1 MNLEK
6 RILQSLRPRREG
18 VLLRSDVN
26 HFGSASQVS
35 VALKSLLGKG
45 LIAKLDRG
53 VFAKPEKLLQC
64 GAATL
69 HKQAQVKKQKQRALA
84 RKRVN
89 KVLKSPTAIYVRQL
103 ANREGIVFAPTYADI
118 WATAITQLAGDEVK
132 SDPTD
137 DLLVAL
143 TRAGKLSP
151 REMTKLV
158 IAHHRN
164 LASKFQE
171 KTG

>member
-1 MNLEK
+1 MKLER

-26 HFGSASQVS
+26 HFGSASQIS

-53 VFAKPEKLLQC
+53 VFAKPEKVLQC
-64 GAATL
+64 GVVTL
-69 HKQAQVKKQKQRALA
+69 QNQAQVKRQKQRTLA

-103 ANREGIVFAPTYADI
+103 AKSEGIVFAPTFADI
-118 WATAITQLAGDEVK
+118 WATAVTQLAGDEVK

-164 LASKFQE
+164 LASV
-171 KTG
+171 

>member
-1 MNLEK
+1 MNLER

-18 VLLRSDVN
+18 FLLRSDVN

-69 HKQAQVKKQKQRALA
+69 QKQAQVKKQKQRSFA
-84 RKRVN
+84 RRRVN

-103 ANREGIVFAPTYADI
+103 AKSQGIVFAPTFADI
-118 WATAITQLAGDEVK
+118 WATAATQLAGDEVK

-164 LASKFQE
+164 LASV
-171 KTG
+171 

>member
-1 MNLEK
+1 M
-6 RILQSLRPRREG
+6 
-18 VLLRSDVN
+18 RSDVN

-69 HKQAQVKKQKQRALA
+69 QKQAQVKKQKQRTLA

-118 WATAITQLAGDEVK
+118 WATAVTQLAGDEVK

-143 TRAGKLSP
+143 ARAGKLSP

-164 LASKFQE
+164 LDSV
-171 KTG
+171 

>member
-1 MNLEK
+1 MNLER

-18 VLLRSDVN
+18 VLLRSEVN

-35 VALKSLLGKG
+35 LALKSLLNKC
-45 LIAKLDRG
+45 LIEKLDRG
-53 VFAKPEKLLQC
+53 VYAKPEKVVQC

-69 HKQAQVKKQKQRALA
+69 QKQAQVKRQRQRSLA
-84 RKRVN
+84 IKRV
-89 KVLKSPTAIYVRQL
+89 KQQHRDPAAIYVQQL
-103 ANREGIVFAPTYADI
+103 AKREGIVFVPTFADI
-118 WATAITQLAGDEVK
+118 WASAVTKLAGDEVK

-143 TRAGKLSP
+143 TRAGKLTP
-151 REMTKLV
+151 RDMTKLV

-164 LASKFQE
+164 LANV
-171 KTG
+171 

>member
-1 MNLEK
+1 MNLER

-18 VLLRSDVN
+18 VLLRSEVN

-35 VALKSLLGKG
+35 VALKSLLNKG

-53 VFAKPEKLLQC
+53 VYAKPEKVLQC
-64 GAATL
+64 GVATL
-69 HKQAQVKKQKQRALA
+69 QKQAQVKQHKQRTLA
-84 RKRVN
+84 RKRV
-89 KVLKSPTAIYVRQL
+89 KQQFRDPAALYVRQL
-103 ANREGIVFAPTYADI
+103 AKREGIVFVPTFADI
-118 WATAITQLAGDEVK
+118 WATAVTKMAGDEVK
-132 SDPTD
+132 SDSTD

-151 REMTKLV
+151 RDMTKLV

-164 LASKFQE
+164 MASV
-171 KTG
+171 

>member
-1 MNLEK
+1 M
-6 RILQSLRPRREG
+6 
-18 VLLRSDVN
+18 RSDVN
-26 HFGSASQVS
+26 HFGSASQIS

-64 GAATL
+64 GASTL
-69 HKQAQVKKQKQRALA
+69 QKQAQVKKQKQRSFA
-84 RKRVN
+84 RRRVN

-103 ANREGIVFAPTYADI
+103 AKSEGIVFAPTFADI
-118 WATAITQLAGDEVK
+118 WATAVTQLAGDEVK

-164 LASKFQE
+164 LASV
-171 KTG
+171 

>member
-1 MNLEK
+1 MNLER

-118 WATAITQLAGDEVK
+118 WATAVTQLAGDEVK

-143 TRAGKLSP
+143 ARAGKLSP

-164 LASKFQE
+164 LASV
-171 KTG
+171 

>member
-1 MNLEK
+1 MNLER

-35 VALKSLLGKG
+35 ASLKSLLEKG
-45 LIAKLDRG
+45 LIAKLSRG
-53 VFAKPEKLLQC
+53 VYAKPEKVLEC

-69 HKQAQVKKQKQRALA
+69 QKQAQIKRNKQRTLA
-84 RKRVN
+84 RKRV
-89 KVLKSPTAIYVRQL
+89 KQLHTDPAAIYVRQL
-103 ANREGIVFAPTYADI
+103 AKREGIVFVPTYADI
-118 WATAITQLAGDEVK
+118 WASAVTKLAGDDVT

-143 TRAGKLSP
+143 TRAGKLTP
-151 REMTKLV
+151 RDMTKLV

-164 LASKFQE
+164 LASV
-171 KTG
+171 

>member
-1 MNLEK
+1 MNLER

-18 VLLRSDVN
+18 VLLRSEVN

-35 VALKSLLGKG
+35 LALKSLLNKG

-53 VFAKPEKLLQC
+53 VYAKPEKVVQC

-69 HKQAQVKKQKQRALA
+69 QKQAQVKRQRQRSLA
-84 RKRVN
+84 IKRV
-89 KVLKSPTAIYVRQL
+89 KQQHRDPAAIYVQQL
-103 ANREGIVFAPTYADI
+103 AKREGIVFVPTFADI
-118 WATAITQLAGDEVK
+118 WASAVTKLAGDEVK

-143 TRAGKLSP
+143 TRAGKLTP
-151 REMTKLV
+151 RDMTKLV

-164 LASKFQE
+164 LANV
-171 KTG
+171 

>member
-1 MNLEK
+1 MNIER

-18 VLLRSDVN
+18 VLLRSEVN

-35 VALKSLLGKG
+35 AALKSLSEKG
-45 LIAKLDRG
+45 LIAKLSRG
-53 VFAKPEKLLQC
+53 VYAKPEKVLQC

-69 HKQAQVKKQKQRALA
+69 QKLAQIKRHKQQTLA
-84 RKRVN
+84 RKRV
-89 KVLKSPTAIYVRQL
+89 KQQHTDPAAIYVRQL
-103 ANREGIVFAPTYADI
+103 AKREGVVFVPTFADI
-118 WATAITQLAGDEVK
+118 WASAVTKLAGDEVS

-143 TRAGKLSP
+143 TRAGKLTP
-151 REMTKLV
+151 RDMTKLI

-164 LASKFQE
+164 L
-171 KTG
+171 TNV

>member
-1 MNLEK
+1 MNLER

-53 VFAKPEKLLQC
+53 VFAKPEKLLQS

-118 WATAITQLAGDEVK
+118 WATAVTQLAGDEVK

-143 TRAGKLSP
+143 ARAGKLSP

-164 LASKFQE
+164 LASV
-171 KTG
+171 

>member
-1 MNLEK
+1 MNLER

-35 VALKSLLGKG
+35 VAL
-45 LIAKLDRG
+45 
-53 VFAKPEKLLQC
+53 QC

-69 HKQAQVKKQKQRALA
+69 QKQAQVKKQKQRTLA
-84 RKRVN
+84 RRRVN
-89 KVLKSPTAIYVRQL
+89 KALKSPTAIYVRQL
-103 ANREGIVFAPTYADI
+103 AKSEGIVFAPTFADI
-118 WATAITQLAGDEVK
+118 WATVVTQLAGDEVK

-164 LASKFQE
+164 LASV
-171 KTG
+171 

>member
-1 MNLEK
+1 M
-6 RILQSLRPRREG
+6 
-18 VLLRSDVN
+18 RSDVN

-69 HKQAQVKKQKQRALA
+69 QKQAQVKKQKQRSFA
-84 RKRVN
+84 RRRVN

-103 ANREGIVFAPTYADI
+103 AKSQGIVFAPTFADI
-118 WATAITQLAGDEVK
+118 WATAATQLAGDEVK

-164 LASKFQE
+164 LASV
-171 KTG
+171 

>member
-1 MNLEK
+1 MNLER

-18 VLLRSDVN
+18 VLLRSEVN

-35 VALKSLLGKG
+35 LALKSLLNKG

-53 VFAKPEKLLQC
+53 VYAKPEKVLQC

-69 HKQAQVKKQKQRALA
+69 QKQAQVKRQKQRSLA
-84 RKRVN
+84 IKRV
-89 KVLKSPTAIYVRQL
+89 KQQHRDPAAIYVRQL
-103 ANREGIVFAPTYADI
+103 AKREGIVFVPTFADI
-118 WATAITQLAGDEVK
+118 WASAVTKLAGDEVK

-143 TRAGKLSP
+143 TRAGKLTP
-151 REMTKLV
+151 RDMTKLV

-164 LASKFQE
+164 LANV
-171 KTG
+171 

>member
-1 MNLEK
+1 MNK
-6 RILQSLRPRREG
+6 
-18 VLLRSDVN
+18 
-26 HFGSASQVS
+26 
-35 VALKSLLGKG
+35 ALK
-45 LIAKLDRG
+45 
-53 VFAKPEKLLQC
+53 
-64 GAATL
+64 
-69 HKQAQVKKQKQRALA
+69 
-84 RKRVN
+84 N
-89 KVLKSPTAIYVRQL
+89 PTAIYVRQL

-118 WATAITQLAGDEVK
+118 WATAVTQLAGDEVK

-164 LASKFQE
+164 LASV
-171 KTG
+171 

>member
-1 MNLEK
+1 MNLER

-69 HKQAQVKKQKQRALA
+69 QKQAQVKKQKQRALA

-103 ANREGIVFAPTYADI
+103 ANREGIFFAPTYADI
-118 WATAITQLAGDEVK
+118 WATAVTQLAGDEVK

-143 TRAGKLSP
+143 ARAGKLSP

-164 LASKFQE
+164 LASV
-171 KTG
+171 

>member
-1 MNLEK
+1 MNLER

-26 HFGSASQVS
+26 HFGSPSQVS

-64 GAATL
+64 GASTL
-69 HKQAQVKKQKQRALA
+69 QKQAQVKKQKQKQRSFA
-84 RKRVN
+84 RRRVN

-103 ANREGIVFAPTYADI
+103 AKSEGIVFAPTFADI
-118 WATAITQLAGDEVK
+118 WATAVTQLAGDEVK

-164 LASKFQE
+164 LASV
-171 KTG
+171 

>member
-1 MNLEK
+1 MNIER

-18 VLLRSDVN
+18 VLLRSEVN

-35 VALKSLLGKG
+35 AALKSLSEKG
-45 LIAKLDRG
+45 LIAKLSRG
-53 VFAKPEKLLQC
+53 VYAKPEKVLQC

-69 HKQAQVKKQKQRALA
+69 QKLAQIKRHKQQTLA
-84 RKRVN
+84 RKRV
-89 KVLKSPTAIYVRQL
+89 KQHHTDPAAIYVRQL
-103 ANREGIVFAPTYADI
+103 AKREGVVFVPTFADI
-118 WATAITQLAGDEVK
+118 WASAVTKLAGDEVS

-143 TRAGKLSP
+143 TRAGKLTP
-151 REMTKLV
+151 RDMTKLV

-164 LASKFQE
+164 L
-171 KTG
+171 TNV

>member
-1 MNLEK
+1 MNLER

-35 VALKSLLGKG
+35 VALKSLLNKG

-53 VFAKPEKLLQC
+53 VYAKPEKVLQC
-64 GAATL
+64 GVTTL
-69 HKQAQVKKQKQRALA
+69 QKQAQVKQHKQRTLV
-84 RKRVN
+84 RKRVKQQFRN
-89 KVLKSPTAIYVRQL
+89 PAAMYVRQL
-103 ANREGIVFAPTYADI
+103 AKREGIVFVPTFADI
-118 WATAITQLAGDEVK
+118 WATAVTKMAGDEVN
-132 SDPTD
+132 SDSTD

-151 REMTKLV
+151 RDMTKLV
-158 IAHHRN
+158 IAHHRS
-164 LASKFQE
+164 LASV
-171 KTG
+171 

>member
-1 MNLEK
+1 MNLER

-18 VLLRSDVN
+18 LLLRSDVN

-35 VALKSLLGKG
+35 AALKSLLEKG

-53 VFAKPEKLLQC
+53 VYAKPEKVLQC

-69 HKQAQVKKQKQRALA
+69 QKHAQIKRQKQQSLA
-84 RKRVN
+84 RKRV
-89 KVLKSPTAIYVRQL
+89 KQQLRDPAAIFVRQL
-103 ANREGIVFAPTYADI
+103 AKREGIVFVPTFADI
-118 WATAITQLAGDEVK
+118 WASAVSRLAGDEVK

-143 TRAGKLSP
+143 ARAGKLTP
-151 REMTKLV
+151 RDMTKLV

-164 LASKFQE
+164 LASV
-171 KTG
+171 

>member
-1 MNLEK
+1 MNLER

-35 VALKSLLGKG
+35 ASLKSLLEKG
-45 LIAKLDRG
+45 LIAKLSRG
-53 VFAKPEKLLQC
+53 VYAKPEKVLEC

-69 HKQAQVKKQKQRALA
+69 QKQAQIKRNKQRTLA
-84 RKRVN
+84 RKRV
-89 KVLKSPTAIYVRQL
+89 KQLHTDHAAIYVRQL
-103 ANREGIVFAPTYADI
+103 AKREGIVFVPTFADI
-118 WATAITQLAGDEVK
+118 WATAVTKLAGDEVT

-143 TRAGKLSP
+143 TRAGKLTP
-151 REMTKLV
+151 RDMTKLV

-164 LASKFQE
+164 LA
-171 KTG
+171 GV